1 MASTGRTSS
10 IQCHR
15 CHGIG
20 HVQKDCPSKRAY
32 IAIEDGYIS
41 TSDIEDEEE
50 KENDGEEE
58 ILGGED
64 TAIYRSAI
72 VQRVLNTQVQQ
83 PEQLQRHNLFQIFF
97 IIKNRRVRV
106 IIDGGSCN
114 NLVSSELVKK
124 LGLTTRPHQHP
135 YHIQWLND
143 SGKAKVTQTCRVSF
157 SIGSYSDSVDCDVVP
172 MQACSLLL
180 GRPWEYDNDATHHGR
195 SNKYTFVHKG
205 KKYTLLPLTPA
216 EIVQAEKERAASLHG
231 TQSENQQVAKSV
243 FPPKE
248 GKPAPNSKAE
258 GIKLKGGVMLATKCD
273 LAEISEDEICYAL
286 ICKALC
292 FPLMILLVR
301 YLLVSLT
308 FCRSMR
314 MFFQLR
320 YLSGILPGYSCKE
333 GRIVEDGL
341 LVEFPCTPTRTRSA

>member
-1 MASTGRTSS
+1 VLAEKELQRREQQGKGKSTTSYTPRTTTSTGLNKSATFQMPPPLASKRPAASGVAAAPTRSSDSGKNSAQVPAKSSSSVASMGRTSG

-15 CHGIG
+15 CHGLG
-20 HVQKDCPSKRAY
+20 HVQKDCPSQQAY

-50 KENDGEEE
+50 EENDDGEEE

-64 TAIYRSAI
+64 TATYRSAI
-72 VQRVLNTQVQQ
+72 VQWLLNTQVQQ
-83 PEQLQRHNLFQIFF
+83 PDQLQRHNLFQIFF
-97 IIKNRRVRV
+97 IINNRHVRV

-114 NLVSSELVKK
+114 NLVSSELIKK

-143 SGKAKVTQTCRVSF
+143 SGKPKVTQTCRISF

-180 GRPWEYDNDATHHGR
+180 GRPWEHCNDATHHGR

-216 EIVQAEKERAASLHG
+216 EIV
-231 TQSENQQVAKSV
+231 
-243 FPPKE
+243 
-248 GKPAPNSKAE
+248 
-258 GIKLKGGVMLATKCD
+258 
-273 LAEISEDEICYAL
+273 
-286 ICKALC
+286 
-292 FPLMILLVR
+292 
-301 YLLVSLT
+301 
-308 FCRSMR
+308 
-314 MFFQLR
+314 
-320 YLSGILPGYSCKE
+320 
-333 GRIVEDGL
+333 
-341 LVEFPCTPTRTRSA
+341 